1 MTQLLWILV
10 VLALVL
16 LWRLAWRSQPLLAM
30 GIGIGVL
37 LGWIVGISFDAPSL
51 DNIPI
56 WLPPLPFAIVAFV
69 LFFFGILAWFLGDDR
84 AGGHANAEPDSR
96 PDAPP
101 RH

>member
-37 LGWIVGISFDAPSL
+37 LGWVVGISFDAPSL

-69 LFFFGILAWFLGDDR
+69 LFFFGILAWFLGDD
-84 AGGHANAEPDSR
+84 G